1 MVRRTPLRFVA
12 TLVAA
17 AFVAA
22 ACGDDDDEAATA
34 TNPPAP
40 APASNTTTAPAV
52 APETAGPPTTPED
65 AIAAAQ
71 ARVEAAQ
78 AALADAQ
85 NVATAARDQLCVEST
100 GYLEALDRYGHLL
113 VDSDA
118 TVGDVNTLGADL
130 VAPREA
136 VTGAASAFQE
146 ANVAVAEAQQSLA
159 DAEHALAEAIAVA
172 SSVAPSTTTPGT
184 TTTTTLV
191 PRASVERAQQA
202 EDDLAQV
209 AAGITDATPLREA
222 TAEYNSAAFALQIAW
237 LRLLFDAGCLT
248 DDQEAQ
254 AVELVTDHT
263 TSLQTDLQRLG
274 YYDGAID
281 GIYGPG
287 TVEGVK
293 RLQAD
298 SGLRETGF
306 VDEATSRALAELL
319 AELDQQDA
327 VAGAAHTAAVQAVL
341 TLTGF
346 WTGPVDGQWT
356 EDLTAALQ
364 AFQTELGVEPT
375 GVVDAATLAAFE
387 QALSERESA
396 ATTTTT
402 TVPTTSPPTP
412 PTTSPRP
419 SLTTAAPTP
428 ETNSAPATDG

>member
-1 MVRRTPLRFVA
+1 MVRWAQLRFVA

-17 AFVAA
+17 AFVTA

-78 AALADAQ
+78 ADLVEAQ

-327 VAGAAHTAAVQAVL
+327 VAGAAHTAAVQTVL

-364 AFQTELGVEPT
+364 AFQVQLGVEPT
-375 GVVDAATLAAFE
+375 GVVDTATLAAFE
-387 QALSERESA
+387 QALSERASA
-396 ATTTTT
+396 ATTTT
-402 TVPTTSPPTP
+402 TVPTTSPPTA

-428 ETNSAPATDG
+428 ETNGAPTTAD